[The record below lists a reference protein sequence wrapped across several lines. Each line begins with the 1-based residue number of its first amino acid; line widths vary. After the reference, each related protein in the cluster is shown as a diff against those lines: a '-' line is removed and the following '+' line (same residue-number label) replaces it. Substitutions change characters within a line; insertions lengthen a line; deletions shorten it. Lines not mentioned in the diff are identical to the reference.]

1 LLLITY
7 QDLWHFSIVWMDIA
21 AALNWSLSV
30 LPFLLDPVF
39 SFELLLYFSFVLF
52 ELLLLESTNDFVAAI
67 TADIWSIDGIL
78 SLSI

>member
-1 LLLITY
+1 
-7 QDLWHFSIVWMDIA
+7 MDIA